1 MLLLWEGRGHAS
13 SSIIQCAAVASMR
26 YCPGK
31 SIQLVHVLFTTDAS
45 WRVLGASAQHCCVL
59 DVLCAESASRSGF
72 GKGFKPQVAPLS
84 SLLGKLQARQAA
96 LGAK

>member
-1 MLLLWEGRGHAS
+1 MVQLQACVVFLAEAE
-13 SSIIQCAAVASMR
+13 VA
-26 YCPGK
+26 
-31 SIQLVHVLFTTDAS
+31 TDAS
-45 WRVLGASAQHCCVL
+45 RTVSKGAQALSAALLCVGCL
-59 DVLCAESASRSGF
+59 FAESATRTGF